1 MLTKS
6 ICLIVWKKT
15 GVLFSVILLNCLCV
29 VLFGLIACEIS
40 WFCLQLFS
48 SPVAVNDSSGH
59 DRIKQFSFDYCYWSA
74 NPADPHY
81 CTQEQ
86 VFLYFYILCFF
97 YVLDWVF
104 EPESMLGVLVQ
115 VTIYNCVFGWQT
127 ELIYAEVVRSIVAL
141 LYSDMYY

>member
-1 MLTKS
+1 MTVQDMIELSSFLSTIVTGLPTLLTHITAHKNR
-6 ICLIVWKKT
+6 C
-15 GVLFSVILLNCLCV
+15 
-29 VLFGLIACEIS
+29 
-40 WFCLQLFS
+40 
-48 SPVAVNDSSGH
+48 
-59 DRIKQFSFDYCYWSA
+59 
-74 NPADPHY
+74 
-81 CTQEQ
+81 
-86 VFLYFYILCFF
+86 FYIFIFYVF